1 MADINRIQ
9 WLHKKIVELSYP
21 NAMRLAEKFSISHRQ
36 AQREVVFLRDY
47 LHAPLKYDMLHKGFY
62 YSEPFELPAFW
73 LSSNEEG
80 YYDLFS
86 NSEEN
91 QLDGEN
97 SLVQMQIPYSARIK
111 VADKLTALEF
121 RNFIRKNEGGLVYVC
136 EFQSVEKFLGAIM
149 MCESDVELIEP
160 LWMRERLIESAKRIM
175 KNHSEIEE

>member
-1 MADINRIQ
+1 M
-9 WLHKKIVELSYP
+9 SYP

-47 LHAPLKYDMLHKGFY
+47 LHAPLKYDMAHKGFY
-62 YSEPFELPAFW
+62 YSKPFELPAFW

-91 QLDGEN
+91 QLEGEN
-97 SLVQMQIPYSARIK
+97 SLVQMQIPYTARIR

-121 RNFIRKNEGGLVYVC
+121 RNFIRKTEKDLTYVC

-160 LWMRERLIESAKRIM
+160 DWMRERLIESAKRIM
-175 KNHSEIEE
+175 KNHPSIGE

>member
-47 LHAPLKYDMLHKGFY
+47 LHAPLKYDMVHKGFY

-136 EFQSVEKFLGAIM
+136 EFQSVEMFIGAIM
-149 MCESDVELIEP
+149 AMD
-160 LWMRERLIESAKRIM
+160 
-175 KNHSEIEE
+175 SEIRIVSPDWLREKLVEFANRILECNKDE